1 MDLGIRGKIALVTG
15 GSRGI
20 GREISQELAREGCKV
35 VVVARRQDSIDETLA
50 LIKKDGGTAMGISAD
65 LSVMDNYDKVVAE
78 ATRTFGAP
86 DIAIWSLES
95 PGAGHY
101 MNLTEADFAHAYHM
115 TSLCYLRMCKVVLP
129 AMRAKKWGRIVTIG
143 SGAAKQPVRAAFG
156 FDYHLANA
164 TRSAALVLA
173 KSIATDVAKDG
184 VTVNTIGV
192 GLISTDNQKEWFTAR
207 AKESGVTY
215 EQFLN
220 TFMQF
225 IPAGR
230 IGHVREMSAV
240 CLFLCSDRASYITG
254 EIVTADGGIFNT
266 II

>member
-1 MDLGIRGKIALVTG
+1 MDLGIRGKVALVTG

-20 GREISQELAREGCKV
+20 GREISLELGREGCKV
-35 VVVARRQDSIDETLA
+35 VVVARRQNSIDETLA
-50 LIKKDGGTAMGISAD
+50 LIKEQGGTAIGISAD
-65 LSVMDNYDKVVAE
+65 LTVFDNYDKVVAE
-78 ATRTFGAP
+78 TTRTFGAP
-86 DIAIWSLES
+86 EIAIWSLES
-95 PGAGHY
+95 PGAGHFQ
-101 MNLTEADFAHAYHM
+101 NLTEADFAHAYHV
-115 TSLCYLRMCKVVLP
+115 TSLCYLRMVKVVLP
-129 AMRAKKWGRIVTIG
+129 GMRERKWGRIVTIG
-143 SGAAKQPVRAAFG
+143 SGAAKQPVRSAFG

-173 KSIATDVAKDG
+173 KTIATDVAKDG
-184 VTVNTIGV
+184 ITVNTVGV

-207 AKESGVTY
+207 ARENGVTY
-215 EQFLN
+215 DQFLSN
-220 TFMQF
+220 FMQF

-240 CLFLCSDRASYITG
+240 TLFLCSDRASYITG